1 MITHLS
7 AQASTI
13 GSALLAGCVLVM
25 PMALASAKS
34 SKSSVVVVD
43 ATQGP
48 VPSVQAEA
56 VRLKQAGAESV
67 HVKLENI
74 SELHDPQLIPLIEGE
89 VQDMLAKNGFSPKQ
103 ISFERCPKSCP
114 R

>member
-1 MITHLS
+1 MITHHS
-7 AQASTI
+7 AKASTI
-13 GSALLAGCVLVM
+13 ASALLAWGVLVM
-25 PMALASAKS
+25 SMTLASAKS
-34 SKSSVVVVD
+34 SKSSVLVVD

-56 VRLKQAGAESV
+56 VRAKQACAESV

-89 VQDMLAKNGFSPKQ
+89 LQDMLEKNGFSPKQ